1 MRFQLMIISG
11 ALGLA
16 SFLALAMGA
25 DDAGGVA
32 DYAALGLVPV
42 FYLARSYMNNRRG
55 GDY

>member
-1 MRFQLMIISG
+1 MRFQLMIVTF

-16 SFLALAMGA
+16 SFLALALGA

-42 FYLARSYMNNRRG
+42 FYLARSYMKRRG
-55 GDY
+55 SGY

>member
-1 MRFQLMIISG
+1 MRLQLMIITG

-16 SFLALAMGA
+16 SFLALALGA

-42 FYLARSYMNNRRG
+42 FWLVRTYMKRRG
-55 GDY
+55 SDY